1 MKTLYIIRHAEAEDL
16 YGQPDSFRPLT
27 ERGNLQALALGNH
40 LGQLP
45 TNWIVSPAVRTY
57 STAHA
62 LSTTQSHKPVLHLEK
77 RIYNAELSDLL
88 EVIELLPNDWNDV
101 VLIGHNPGVSNLSQ
115 FLTGMQHPFKK
126 GAVVKIQLEIT
137 NWSEVAQACGKEDFY
152 WFP

>member
-57 STAHA
+57 STAHV
-62 LSTTQSHKPVLHLEK
+62 LSTTQNKKPLVHLEK
-77 RIYNAELSDLL
+77 KMYNAELSDLL
-88 EVIELLPNDWNDV
+88 EVIELLPNDWNEV
-101 VLIGHNPGVSNLSQ
+101 VLIGHNPGVSYLSQ
-115 FLTGMQHPFKK
+115 YLTTVQHSFKK
-126 GAVVKIQLEIT
+126 SAVVKIEIEIDAWSQL
-137 NWSEVAQACGKEDFY
+137 NQGCGKEDFY

>member
-16 YGQPDSFRPLT
+16 FGQPDSFRALT
-27 ERGNLQALALGNH
+27 ERGNIQALALGNY

-45 TNWIVSPAVRTY
+45 SHWMVSPAVRTY

-62 LSTTQSHKPVLHLEK
+62 LSTTQNTKPELHLDK
-77 RIYNAELSDLL
+77 KIYNAELSDLIEVL
-88 EVIELLPNDWNDV
+88 EFLPAEWNEV

-115 FLTGMQHPFKK
+115 YLTGALHPFKK
-126 GAVVKIQLEIT
+126 AATVKIQLNIET
-137 NWSEVAQACGKEDFY
+137 WDALSSGCGKEDFY

>member
-16 YGQPDSFRPLT
+16 FGQPDSFRPLT

-45 TNWIVSPAVRTY
+45 TNWIVSPAI
-57 STAHA
+57 
-62 LSTTQSHKPVLHLEK
+62 LHLEK

-88 EVIELLPNDWNDV
+88 EVIELLPTEWNDV
-101 VLIGHNPGVSNLSQ
+101 VLVGHNPGVSNLSQ

-126 GAVVKIQLEIT
+126 GAVVKIELDITEWNQLI
-137 NWSEVAQACGKEDFY
+137 QGCGKEDFY

>member
-45 TNWIVSPAVRTY
+45 TNWTVSPAVRTY
-57 STAHA
+57 STAHV
-62 LSTTQSHKPVLHLEK
+62 LSTTQNKKPLVHLEK
-77 RIYNAELSDLL
+77 KMYNAELSDLL
-88 EVIELLPNDWNDV
+88 EVIELLPNDWNEV
-101 VLIGHNPGVSNLSQ
+101 VLIGHNPGVSYLSQ
-115 FLTGMQHPFKK
+115 YLTTVQHSFKK
-126 GAVVKIQLEIT
+126 SAVVKIEIEIDAWSQL
-137 NWSEVAQACGKEDFY
+137 NQGCGKEDFY